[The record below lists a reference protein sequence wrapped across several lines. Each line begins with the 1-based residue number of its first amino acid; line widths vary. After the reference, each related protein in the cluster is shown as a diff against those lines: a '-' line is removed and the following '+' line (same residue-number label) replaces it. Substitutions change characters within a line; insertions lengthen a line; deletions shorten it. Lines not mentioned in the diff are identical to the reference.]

1 MASVL
6 SVDAQGVQ
14 LVLGAD
20 TAELQAELMQERQA
34 RIAGDNALRSSIAD
48 EVANQRGDPT
58 SIVEV
63 DVNGLDVVTTTR
75 GGDNETE
82 SVVLPS
88 LIADVRQTTG
98 GIEVDT
104 REASGAHSTKTIQV
118 AGTGTVPGSFTGLD
132 DTPSDYS
139 AGAGQVPVINAD
151 GDGLAFAMP
160 QFQVTNGTPFQARRA
175 GAWQSGLPGTTGNLQ
190 SVSGTIASHT
200 FTQRGIV
207 TGMRAYLDM
216 PTSSGPN
223 NNESLTFS
231 FALTY
236 PNGTTINGNA
246 VANITG
252 SREFRGSPLHDWAVN
267 IPTPLFVA
275 AGTTAVWSIR
285 GSLSGSGSR
294 GTPRVQLGLRAT
306 IEGTF
311 FPADTQ
317 TIADIR
323 FTDLAQTP
331 AALGTPGQQLLVNA
345 QRDALFFADQ
355 YPARHIAE
363 QRR

>member
-1 MASVL
+1 MASGQVVADAMLPVTVADQAASPGVFHVQILSSLLPAGVDIPIDADMLPFGFGAISISDGASPIPNIDITRFVLVMASVL

-88 LIADVRQTTG
+88 LIADVRQTSG

-139 AGAGQVPVINAD
+139 AGAGQIPMINQDA
-151 GDGLAFAMP
+151 DGLAFGMP
-160 QFQVTNGTPFQARRA
+160 EFEVSQGQPFNERLQRSYSIQFGDQQQLGTA
-175 GAWQSGLPGTTGNLQ
+175 GGAAVPGLDKYG
-190 SVSGTIASHT
+190 
-200 FTQRGIV
+200 FV
-207 TGMRAYLDM
+207 TGLAASITMTALNN
-216 PTSSGPN
+216 SS
-223 NNESLTFS
+223 
-231 FALTY
+231 
-236 PNGTTINGNA
+236 
-246 VANITG
+246 
-252 SREFRGSPLHDWAVN
+252 
-267 IPTPLFVA
+267 
-275 AGTTAVWSIR
+275 
-285 GSLSGSGSR
+285 
-294 GTPRVQLGLRAT
+294 
-306 IEGTF
+306 
-311 FPADTQ
+311 
-317 TIADIR
+317 
-323 FTDLAQTP
+323 
-331 AALGTPGQQLLVNA
+331 
-345 QRDALFFADQ
+345 
-355 YPARHIAE
+355 IAE
-363 QRR
+363 RSGFRCNTQAGRPSTAMR